1 MTLLIV
7 TTIPAVGI
15 KNEYRQ
21 LEEQH
26 VLKSF
31 NIKAEETI
39 ILNPIADSSVLEDI
53 PDSNFGNLDAL
64 LLLSSADG
72 NERIYLK
79 FDLSS
84 IPDGAKVTKVWL
96 RLYCFSAL
104 DDSVDAWMWGI
115 EGAWDELSITWNNQ
129 PFDPESDTPISIRMM
144 TLDDSESWCDWPL
157 SPEDLQPSEQNLMI
171 KTEPESIGGRY
182 RFDSRESG
190 ENLPELVITYTKPKS
205 IIINTPILN
214 FLESHPNLFPLLQK
228 LLQQPWFGL

>member
-15 KNEYRQ
+15 KDEYKH

-31 NIKAEETI
+31 NTKAEETI

-64 LLLSSADG
+64 LLSSSADG

-79 FDLSS
+79 FDVSS
-84 IPDGAKVTKVWL
+84 IPKGAKVTEIWL

-115 EGAWDELSITWNNQ
+115 EGAWDELTITWNNQ
-129 PFDPESDTPISIRMM
+129 PFEPISIRMM
-144 TLDDSESWCDWPL
+144 TLDDSESWCEWPM
-157 SPEDLQPSEQNLMI
+157 EAEHLQSNEQNLMI
-171 KTEPESIGGRY
+171 KTEPESISGRY
-182 RFDSRESG
+182 RFDSRESE
-190 ENLPELVITYTKPKS
+190 ENTPELVITYTKSKTK
-205 IIINTPILN
+205 IINTPILN
-214 FLESHPNLFPLLQK
+214 FLDTHPNLFPLLQK
-228 LLQQPWFGL
+228 LIQQLGQ